1 MDSFFNLSQENNQK
15 CENVLIK
22 MTITVI
28 HITKNMVTNSS
39 RILHLIA
46 LVIGE
51 MQTQLQVPDPQ
62 ILGND

>member
-1 MDSFFNLSQENNQK
+1 
-15 CENVLIK
+15 
-22 MTITVI
+22 
-28 HITKNMVTNSS
+28 MVTNSS

-62 ILGND
+62 ILGNDWD